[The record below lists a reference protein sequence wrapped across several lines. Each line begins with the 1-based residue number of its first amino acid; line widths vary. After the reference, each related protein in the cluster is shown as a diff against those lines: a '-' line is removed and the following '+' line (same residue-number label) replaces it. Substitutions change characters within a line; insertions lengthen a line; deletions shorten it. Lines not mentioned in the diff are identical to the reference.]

1 MNVFLQSLKGE
12 PSQRSGF
19 ALETKAQA
27 EPFNHGHMRE
37 QKKKKRKKKKKK
49 RIKLPKT
56 VLKSFGRWKK

>member
-37 QKKKKRKKKKKK
+37 QKKKKKEKKKEKKNK
-49 RIKLPKT
+49 AT
-56 VLKSFGRWKK
+56 

>member
-27 EPFNHGHMRE
+27 EPFNHGQMRE
-37 QKKKKRKKKKKK
+37 QKKKKKEKKKEKKNK
-49 RIKLPKT
+49 AT
-56 VLKSFGRWKK
+56 